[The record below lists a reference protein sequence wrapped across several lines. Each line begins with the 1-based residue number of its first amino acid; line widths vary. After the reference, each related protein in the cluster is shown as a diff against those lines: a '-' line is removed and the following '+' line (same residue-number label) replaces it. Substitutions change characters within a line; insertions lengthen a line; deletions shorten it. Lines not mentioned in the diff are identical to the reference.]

1 MTDRGGDRGANWV
14 AGEVIGDRHLA
25 GYRTGTAEPS
35 GVALSDP
42 RDRDYRGCSP
52 TGGTDRRT
60 GTRDDCDDGGRTG
73 RVVRGCGVVGEVV
86 GDGDGT
92 GDGVAAYSARAVALV
107 ESHACGTRRAPSSRR
122 DYQREHDGQAE
133 RDHHP
138 ARDDAEP
145 AAETGN
151 TVCHQEHLSVMT
163 SDGQTWNRAA
173 QACNALSELRRRR
186 HGLGYS
192 DMAPARVPA
201 VPAAS
206 WARCSKSSST
216 PHPLPFGA

>member
-1 MTDRGGDRGANWV
+1 V
-14 AGEVIGDRHLA
+14 
-25 GYRTGTAEPS
+25 
-35 GVALSDP
+35 
-42 RDRDYRGCSP
+42 
-52 TGGTDRRT
+52 
-60 GTRDDCDDGGRTG
+60 
-73 RVVRGCGVVGEVV
+73 
-86 GDGDGT
+86 
-92 GDGVAAYSARAVALV
+92 
-107 ESHACGTRRAPSSRR
+107 
-122 DYQREHDGQAE
+122 
-133 RDHHP
+133 
-138 ARDDAEP
+138 RDDAEP

-163 SDGQTWNRAA
+163 SDGPTWNRAA
-173 QACNALSELRRRR
+173 QACNALSELRR